1 MPVEEH
7 PAYPE
12 ERERLDYTLGYVE
25 RTLEHTTVRKSQVDK
40 DAQRAR
46 RGFNNEGSQEFTDML
61 VNAAIQPGLEL
72 KVRNLEA
79 ARSKPYFARMD
90 FKEQGKDSAEKLYL
104 GKLSLPREE
113 DQHLIIVDWRAP
125 IANLY
130 YEGRLGE
137 ASYQCPEG
145 KIAGDLELKRQFII
159 DDGKLGEIYDI
170 DITTNDQIL
179 QTSLGANAD
188 NRLKEIVATIQGEQ
202 NRIIRADMNLPLI
215 VQGVAGSGKTTIAL
229 HRIAYLVYNFAHS
242 FRPENFMIIAPNLL
256 FLNYISEVLPELGV
270 ERVKQ
275 TTFADFAMELIGE
288 KLKLTDPYHKLIAL
302 VRNDTPEERAAN
314 ERTMRAAALKSSLV
328 FKSLLERYV
337 ERLEAGLLPEE
348 DFQVGDWVIY
358 RRDEIRELFYRDY
371 KDWPILRRLKEL
383 EKHFKKRIKDRKD
396 AVIERLQQRCDAT
409 VWNYK
414 LKLPEGEER
423 QRRIIRAIDQK
434 NEKVQAIEH
443 FTREGIKEYF
453 RKIPRWKP
461 SQYYRALI
469 EDAPLYAELAAG
481 LPEPELLAYIRE
493 DAAALLASGKT
504 EMEDLAPLIY
514 LKNAFY
520 GMDEKIPVKHIVID
534 EAQDFSVFQ
543 FYVLKQ
549 IIKDS
554 SFTILG
560 DLSQGIHSYRGMQ
573 DWQELRRE
581 VFSAG
586 SAFQTLEQSY
596 RTTVEIMDAA
606 NGVLRR
612 VNDGRLVMAKPVLRH
627 GPPVTIERRT
637 NLAERA
643 AALSERI
650 AAARRE
656 GFQSVAVIAKTLDDC
671 KKLHG
676 QMKEGSGRP
685 VVINGKETEY
695 HTGVVIVPSYLAK
708 GLEFDVVL
716 IADADR
722 RHYGANEL
730 DAKLLYVAMT
740 RPLHRLH
747 IYYAEEL
754 TPLLEGIGAELPLAR
769 A

>member
-7 PAYPE
+7 PAFPE

-25 RTLEHTTVRKSQVDK
+25 ASLENSLARKSRVDK

-61 VNAAIQPGLEL
+61 LNAAIQPGLEL

-90 FKEQGKDSAEKLYL
+90 FRETGKEDAEKLYL
-104 GKLSLPREE
+104 GKLCLNRDE
-113 DQHLIIVDWRAP
+113 DQKLIIVDWRAP

-137 ASYQCPEG
+137 AGYHCPEG
-145 KIAGDLELKRQFII
+145 EIRGDLLLKRQFTI
-159 DDGKLGEIYDI
+159 DDGKLREIYDI

-229 HRIAYLVYNFAHS
+229 HRIAYLVYNFAPS
-242 FRPENFMIIAPNLL
+242 FRPENFMIIAPNRL

-275 TTFADFAMELIGE
+275 TTFTDFAMELIGE
-288 KLKLTDPYHKLIAL
+288 KLKLTDAYHKLIAL
-302 VRNDTPEERAAN
+302 VKNETPAEKAAN
-314 ERTMRAAALKSSLV
+314 DRTIRAAALKSSLT
-328 FKSLLERYV
+328 FKEVLERYV
-337 ERLEAGLLPEE
+337 RRIEAGLLPAT
-348 DFQVGDWVIY
+348 DFRVDEWVIY
-358 RRDEIRELFYRDY
+358 SHEEIRDLFYRDY
-371 KDWPILRRLKEL
+371 RDWPILRRLKEL

-396 AVIERLQQRCDAT
+396 AVIERLQQRCNAM

-423 QRRIIRAIDQK
+423 QQKIIRTIDQK
-434 NEKVQAIEH
+434 NEKVQEIER

-453 RKIPRWKP
+453 QQIPQLKP

-469 EDAPLYAELAAG
+469 DDAALFAELAAG
-481 LPEPELLAYIRE
+481 LPEPELLEYIRTQT
-493 DAAALLASGKT
+493 AALTASGKH
-504 EMEDLAPLIY
+504 EIEDLAPLIY
-514 LKNAFY
+514 LKHVFY
-520 GMDEKIPVKHIVID
+520 GMNEKIPVKHIVID

-549 IIKDS
+549 IIRDS

-581 VFSAG
+581 VFGAG
-586 SAFQTLEQSY
+586 SSFRTLEQSY
-596 RTTVEIMDAA
+596 RTTVEIMEAA
-606 NGVLRR
+606 NQVLGRI
-612 VNDGRLVMAKPVLRH
+612 NDGRLVMAKPVLRH
-627 GPPVTIERRT
+627 GPPVTIERRET
-637 NLAERA
+637 LAGRA

-676 QMKEGSGRP
+676 QMEGGAERP
-685 VVINGKETEY
+685 LVITGKETEY
-695 HTGVVIVPSYLAK
+695 HSGVVIVPSYLAK

-722 RHYGANEL
+722 RYYGENEL

-747 IYYAEEL
+747 IYYGAEL
-754 TPLLEGIGAELPLAR
+754 TPLLAGVAAAER
-769 A
+769 